1 MIIRTLALAG
11 GLAGAAGLSQFPE
24 FSQQYLQR
32 LAGAVDE
39 LRPIVVT
46 FDSTAEAAGLSRQAA
61 LAQVGG
67 NAVSDDLRDSM
78 AGAIT
83 RYERLGADLVALRGA
98 DALARLAQPWHF
110 RDTQLVRSTLADYRP
125 AVPVTMT
132 GLVCAAIGFAAGWF
146 VIGLGVGGLRRLL
159 GRRRRAT

>member
-46 FDSTAEAAGLSRQAA
+46 FDSTAETAGLSRDAA

-67 NAVSDDLRDSM
+67 NAVSDDLRNTM
-78 AGAIT
+78 AGSIN
-83 RYERLGADLVALRGA
+83 RYERLDADLAALRGA
-98 DALARLAQPWHF
+98 DPLARLAQPWRF
-110 RDTQLVRSTLADYRP
+110 RDTQLVRSTLDDYRP
-125 AVPVTMT
+125 AVPVTLT
-132 GLVCAAIGFAAGWF
+132 GLICAAIGFAAGWL
-146 VIGLGVGGLRRLL
+146 VIGLGVGAARRLF
-159 GRRRRAT
+159 GRRRAA